1 MSVPLPESLRQL
13 GATLPLPE
21 AASLRLLA
29 RHELL
34 SGWCQRRLLEELAT
48 TPLPELPEQAED
60 ELTPKLEEHEE
71 QLQAY
76 AQRCGLT
83 SLEDL
88 ETWRQAR
95 GLSLQELEDLA
106 AFEQRLATVTRRLWG
121 PEVPGMF
128 LQRRGE
134 FDQVVLTMVRM
145 RDPDLA
151 TELFFQ
157 LQEGECG
164 FHEVVERYAE
174 DSDRLRRG
182 VVGPVVVNQLNPVL
196 MRVVRRYGTGEL
208 IPPLDIGGVV
218 HLIRVESLQPAR
230 LDDRLREQLLLECRS
245 RWLREQLERLRDRL
259 MQVSPPMEASS

>member
-1 MSVPLPESLRQL
+1 MSAPLPDSLRQL

-21 AASLRLLA
+21 PATLRLLA

-34 SGWCQRRLLEELAT
+34 SPWCQRRLLEELAT
-48 TPLPELPEQAED
+48 TPLPELPGEE

-76 AQRCGLT
+76 AQRCGLS
-83 SLEDL
+83 SLEEL
-88 ETWRQAR
+88 EPWRQAR

-106 AFEQRLATVTRRLWG
+106 AFEQRLAVVTRRIWG
-121 PEVPGMF
+121 AEVPGIF

-218 HLIRVESLQPAR
+218 HLIRVESVQPAR

-245 RWLREQLERLRDRL
+245 LWLRDQLQRLRDRL